1 MSAPPGRPSVGGT
14 AAACSR
20 SRRSRGRISCV
31 CLHDVEHGAHAAD
44 GLGGGEERLGLRLG
58 GEPGFPEAREVIVDV
73 VVGAVH
79 PIAVRVGVVGVGS
92 GYGQKL
98 VASRSRVPPGGVREG
113 LPFRTPGAAGYVIEK
128 TWCSDSQRRSYFRTP
143 RQTCDEGA
151 DPESLGSLGLS
162 WNPLISCAFSSGAAA
177 VTTFYTYPEPTLCTT
192 ARKLGWPVATVILD
206 AESNPAH
213 FPSGAAGEP

>member
-1 MSAPPGRPSVGGT
+1 MPSLPRPAHALHAVRRSARRPSW
-14 AAACSR
+14 
-20 SRRSRGRISCV
+20 GRFRIRVKSGHKPNRC
-31 CLHDVEHGAHAAD
+31 
-44 GLGGGEERLGLRLG
+44 
-58 GEPGFPEAREVIVDV
+58 
-73 VVGAVH
+73 AV
-79 PIAVRVGVVGVGS
+79 
-92 GYGQKL
+92 QK
-98 VASRSRVPPGGVREG
+98 G